1 MSKAPI
7 DFWFDFSSPYAYI
20 AANQIDDLAD
30 DHGRTVRWRP
40 FLLGPVMK
48 QTGNVPLLDQPLKGN
63 YLREDLPRFARLY
76 GLDYKLPSKFPIAAL
91 APARGFYW
99 LEDTQGPD
107 KAKDFALAC
116 LDAFYAE
123 DRDISDAAVCAEIAA
138 SIGVDS
144 AAFLESIQTDAVKE
158 MVKSAV
164 AAAIEAGVC
173 GAPFF
178 IVDGQKFWGADRL
191 WMVEEWLES
200 GGW

>member
-1 MSKAPI
+1 MAKPI

-48 QTGNVPLLDQPLKGN
+48 ESGNVPLLGQPLKGD
-63 YLREDLPRFARLY
+63 YLREDVPRFARLY

-99 LEDTQGPD
+99 VADTDAD

-116 LDAFYAE
+116 FDAFYTE
-123 DRDISDAAVCAEIAA
+123 DRDITDPDVVAALADGVGVDGAALKEAIATDTVKERVKAAVAE
-138 SIGVDS
+138 
-144 AAFLESIQTDAVKE
+144 
-158 MVKSAV
+158 
-164 AAAIEAGVC
+164 AIKAGVC
-173 GAPFF
+173 GSPFF
-178 IVDGQKFWGADRL
+178 VVDGQRFWGADRL